1 MKKTMLIK
9 HSISKLLTGF
19 FNENI
24 DVLSHSHIGGG
35 SINTAL
41 KVETN
46 KGIFFVKHNSKH
58 LYPAMFEK
66 EALGLKLLR
75 ETGSIKVP
83 DVVTFGNVDE
93 DSFLVLNYIESGHKS
108 RSFWDDFAK
117 NLTALHKN
125 TSEKFGLDHDNY
137 IGSLK
142 QFNYWEN
149 TWTEFFRVQRLE
161 IQIKMARDSSLLD
174 RSIVSA
180 FERFYNRLDD
190 IFPNEQSALVHGDL
204 WSGNF
209 MVGEN
214 GEPIILDPAVYY
226 GHREMDLAMS
236 QLFGGHPNEFYNSYN
251 KYFPLEKGWQK
262 RMDYCNLYPL
272 LVHVNLFGG
281 GYVASVKSIVSRF

>member
-1 MKKTMLIK
+1 MLVT
-9 HSISKLLTGF
+9 HSISKLLTEF
-19 FNENI
+19 FKESV

-35 SINTAL
+35 SINAAL

-46 KGIFFVKHNSKH
+46 KGIFFIKHNSKQ

-66 EALGLKLLR
+66 EALGLRLLR
-75 ETGSIKVP
+75 DTGAIAVPET
-83 DVVTFGNVDE
+83 VTFGDIDK
-93 DSFLVLNYIESGHKS
+93 DSFLVLNYIESGNKS
-108 RSFWDDFAK
+108 RNFWDEFAK
-117 NLTALHKN
+117 DLAALHRN

-149 TWTEFFRVQRLE
+149 TWADFFSEQRLE
-161 IQIKMARDSSLLD
+161 VQIKLARDSSLLD
-174 RSIVSA
+174 RSIVSS
-180 FERFYNRLDD
+180 FERFYSRINE
-190 IFPNEQSALVHGDL
+190 IFPDEPPSLIHGDL

-209 MVGEN
+209 MVGEK
-214 GEPIILDPAVYY
+214 GEPIIIDPAVYY

-236 QLFGGHPNEFYNSYN
+236 QLFGGFSNDFYTSYN
-251 KYFPLEKGWQK
+251 KYFVLEKGWQK

-281 GYVASVKSIVSRF
+281 SYVASVKSIISRF

>member
-1 MKKTMLIK
+1 MSIT
-9 HSISKLLTGF
+9 HSISKLLSSF

-24 DVLSHSHIGGG
+24 DVLSQSHIGGG

-75 ETGSIKVP
+75 ESGAIKVP
-83 DVVTFGNVDE
+83 EVITFDDVGD
-93 DSFLVLNYIESGHKS
+93 DSFLVLKFIESGN
-108 RSFWDDFAK
+108 RPTDFWDLFAK
-117 NLTALHKN
+117 NLAALHKN
-125 TSEKFGLDHDNY
+125 TSKKFGLNHDNY

-142 QFNYWEN
+142 QFNDWEN
-149 TWTEFFRVQRLE
+149 TWSDFFRDQRLE
-161 IQIKMARDSSLLD
+161 VQLKMARDSALLD

-180 FERFYNRLDD
+180 FERFYKRIDE
-190 IFPNEQSALVHGDL
+190 IFPNEQPSLVHGDL

-214 GEPIILDPAVYY
+214 GEPIIIDPAVYY

-236 QLFGGHPNEFYNSYN
+236 QLFGGFSSEFYTSYN

-262 RMDYCNLYPL
+262 RIDYCNLYPL
-272 LVHVNLFGG
+272 LVHINLFGG
-281 GYVASVKSIVSRF
+281 AYANSVKSIISIF